1 MGSKP
6 TIRDVA
12 KEAGV
17 SIATVS
23 YVLNRN
29 SEEAISDQVKER
41 VLRAVRALNYHRAA
55 AAVSLARQRTRNI
68 GVVLYPVDSDVTNPF
83 YSFVIQGVIREA
95 MDRDYNLLFSYMESK
110 YRDSRDLPKIIREA
124 NVVGVIFVGRIDAD
138 MVRDIL
144 QLGIAVVGID
154 HGPRVKGVA
163 SIQIDNHGGGEL
175 AAKHL
180 LDLGHRNLAFVG
192 PVTRNRSIVQRW
204 EGFTHALD
212 AAGGAIKR
220 EALACDSLTF
230 REGYV
235 RALDLLKKNTGVTAA
250 FCAND
255 EVAAGVLRAAHELGR
270 SVPRDLSVVGF
281 DDIIMANYT
290 DPPLTTVSVRKE
302 RMGRRAAA
310 RLLEVVDDN
319 KEEGR
324 EEVEPVELV
333 LRSSTAPRPPSET
346 SPSGDKPRKRA
357 HGHEQQR
364 SR

>member
-41 VLRAVRALNYHRAA
+41 VHRAVRALNYHRAA

-68 GVVLYPVDSDVTNPF
+68 GVILYPVDSDVTNPF

-95 MDRDYNLLFSYMESK
+95 MDRDYNLLFSYIESK

-124 NVVGVIFVGRIDAD
+124 NVVGVIFVGRIDPE
-138 MVRDIL
+138 MVRDIR
-144 QLGIAVVGID
+144 QLGIAIAGID
-154 HGPRVKGVA
+154 HGPRIKGVT
-163 SIQIDNHGGGEL
+163 SVQIDNRGGGEL

-192 PVTRNRSIVQRW
+192 PLVRNWSIVQRW
-204 EGFTHALD
+204 EGFAHALD
-212 AAGGAIKR
+212 AAGSAVKR

-230 REGYV
+230 REGYA
-235 RALDLLKKNTGVTAA
+235 RARDLLKKNTGVTAA

-255 EVAAGVLRAAHELGR
+255 EVATGVLRAARELGR
-270 SVPRDLSVVGF
+270 SVPGEFSVVGF
-281 DDIIMANYT
+281 DDIIMSNYT
-290 DPPLTTVSVRKE
+290 DPPLTTVGVGKE
-302 RMGRRAAA
+302 RMGRRATA

-324 EEVEPVELV
+324 EEIALVELV
-333 LRSSTAPRPPSET
+333 LRGSTAPPPSAAA
-346 SPSGDKPRKRA
+346 KPRKRS
-357 HGHEQQR
+357 HGDEEQR

>member
-41 VLRAVRALNYHRAA
+41 VLRAVRSLNYHRAA

-68 GVVLYPVDSDVTNPF
+68 GIILYPVDSDVTNPF

-95 MDRDYNLLFSYMESK
+95 MDRDYNLLFSYIESK

-124 NVVGVIFVGRIDAD
+124 NVVGVIFVGRVDPEMA
-138 MVRDIL
+138 RDIR
-144 QLGIAVVGID
+144 QLGIAIVGID
-154 HGPRVKGVA
+154 HGARIKGVTA
-163 SIQIDNHGGGEL
+163 VQIDNRGGGEL

-180 LDLGHRNLAFVG
+180 LDLGHRDVAFVG
-192 PVTRNRSIVQRW
+192 PLGRNWSIGQRW

-212 AAGGAIKR
+212 AAGGVKRQAI
-220 EALACDSLTF
+220 ACDSLTF
-230 REGYV
+230 REGYA
-235 RALDLLKKNTGVTAA
+235 RARELLKGSGGVTAA

-270 SVPRDLSVVGF
+270 TVPSELSVVGF

-290 DPPLTTVSVRKE
+290 DPPLTTVSVGKE
-302 RMGRRAAA
+302 RMGRRATS
-310 RLLEVVDDN
+310 RLLQLVEDN

-324 EEVEPVELV
+324 EEVAPVELV
-333 LRSSTAPRPPSET
+333 LRSSTAPPPSSAT
-346 SPSGDKPRKRA
+346 KSRKRS
-357 HGHEQQR
+357 HGDEQQR
-364 SR
+364 PR